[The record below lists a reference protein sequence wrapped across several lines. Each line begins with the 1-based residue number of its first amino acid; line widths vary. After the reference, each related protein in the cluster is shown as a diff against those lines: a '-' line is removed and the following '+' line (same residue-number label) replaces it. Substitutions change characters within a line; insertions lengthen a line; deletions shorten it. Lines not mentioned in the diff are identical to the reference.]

1 MTGAKDPTR
10 PGGPPPPPVPVPPMK
25 PVPIQPR
32 PKYAA
37 TALLPLALTHSAS
50 GAFVGIGV
58 LGCLVFLLLAASTK
72 NRRAAGVITVLVG
85 LAVVLVGLVAWTKG
99 R

>member
-1 MTGAKDPTR
+1 MT
-10 PGGPPPPPVPVPPMK
+10 
-25 PVPIQPR
+25 
-32 PKYAA
+32 
-37 TALLPLALTHSAS
+37 PLALTHSVS
-50 GAFVGIGV
+50 GAFVGFGV
-58 LGCLVFLLLAASTK
+58 LACLVFLLLAAMTK